1 MDVKRL
7 ITAVIGL
14 PAVILVFLFGNRYV
28 IDLVILGVSI
38 ICMYEYFHAIKKVCN
53 PVKWVG
59 YLSSVY
65 MTAIAL
71 VSDQL
76 LFMKLLV
83 YYIPVLVLIL
93 FLHVIITNMKITLKD
108 IAYTLIGIIY
118 VPLFIM
124 FLELIRCLEHG
135 KVLIG
140 YVFVVSWATD
150 IFAYIIGK
158 NFGKH
163 KFSKVSPKKSIEGC
177 VAGLI
182 GSVIVSLLYT
192 WIAISFWNIEVSYL
206 YIAIISFILSAISQ
220 VGDFVASC
228 VKRTVDVKDYS
239 NLLPG
244 HGGLLDRVDSLIFI
258 APFVYMLFVL

>member
-53 PVKWVG
+53 PIKWVG

-158 NFGKH
+158 SFGKH

-206 YIAIISFILSAISQ
+206 Y
-220 VGDFVASC
+220 
-228 VKRTVDVKDYS
+228 
-239 NLLPG
+239 LL
-244 HGGLLDRVDSLIFI
+244 F
-258 APFVYMLFVL
+258 